1 MYKNNGCP
9 NCTEDKL
16 CPECYLGM
24 VKFEYEAAKRR
35 IAIIQEEIGNYY
47 EAITF
52 WDLVCSESMNKIEY
66 FREKLKEQHELPNNK
81 TEQESERR

>member
-1 MYKNNGCP
+1 MYKNNGCEE
-9 NCTEDKL
+9 CSEDKL
-16 CPECYLGM
+16 CPRCYLGM
-24 VKFEYEAAKRR
+24 VEFEYESAKRK

-52 WDLVCSESMNKIEY
+52 WDLVCSEAMNKVEY
-66 FREKLKEQHELPNNK
+66 FRNKLKEQNELTNNK